1 MIILY
6 FYFIIM
12 KTILQKVYVEENNS
26 FACRTYRTP
35 NFETNWHKHEEIEI
49 IVITEG
55 QGTVMIGDYVG
66 EYKVGDVFFIAG
78 NLPHWF
84 RKNNAKMIGS
94 AVVAQFKK
102 GILGNDFLSN
112 PEMRTTNNLL
122 SKDEGYKF
130 EKKIKSIIA
139 EKLKALQDAKSFKRL
154 ELLLDILH
162 NISITKQYKML
173 SQNFSSNSNHI
184 NPAIESIIDYSFK
197 NYLEPITLNEV
208 AAIAKMSIPT
218 FCRFFKKNI
227 KKTYFEFLQ
236 ELRINHACKLLKDV
250 DKPVIEICYES
261 GYNSWSHF
269 SKQFKA
275 AKKMTPSAYKKQFT
289 E

>member
-1 MIILY
+1 
-6 FYFIIM
+6 
-12 KTILQKVYVEENNS
+12 
-26 FACRTYRTP
+26 
-35 NFETNWHKHEEIEI
+35 
-49 IVITEG
+49 
-55 QGTVMIGDYVG
+55 
-66 EYKVGDVFFIAG
+66 
-78 NLPHWF
+78 
-84 RKNNAKMIGS
+84 
-94 AVVAQFKK
+94 
-102 GILGNDFLSN
+102 
-112 PEMRTTNNLL
+112 
-122 SKDEGYKF
+122 
-130 EKKIKSIIA
+130 
-139 EKLKALQDAKSFKRL
+139 
-154 ELLLDILH
+154 LLDILH

-173 SQNFSSNSNHI
+173 SQNFSSNNNHI

-197 NYLEPITLNEV
+197 NYLEPITLNKV

-275 AKKMTPSAYKKQFT
+275 AKKMTPTMYKKNFF
-289 E
+289 EL

>member
-1 MIILY
+1 
-6 FYFIIM
+6 M

-26 FACRTYRTP
+26 FACRIYRTP

-84 RKNNAKMIGS
+84 RKNNSKMIGS

-102 GILGNDFLSN
+102 EILGNDFLSN
-112 PEMRTTNNLL
+112 PEMITINNLL
-122 SKDEGYKF
+122 LKDEGYKF
-130 EKKIKSIIA
+130 EKKIKPIIA
-139 EKLKALQDAKSFKRL
+139 EKLIALQDAKAFKRL

-197 NYLEPITLNEV
+197 NYLEPITLKEV
-208 AAIAKMSIPT
+208 ASIAKMSIPT

-227 KKTYFEFLQ
+227 KKTYFDFLQ
-236 ELRINHACKLLKDV
+236 ELRINHACKLLKDIN
-250 DKPVIEICYES
+250 KPVIEICYES